1 MEVESATTSTLVQP
15 MSDSQISPPTRAQ
28 GEFPVSRSLLGQSTH
43 DANSEEI
50 VCTEYVTEVEDSR
63 TQMPSKP

>member
-1 MEVESATTSTLVQP
+1 MEVESAATSTLVQP

-28 GEFPVSRSLLGQSTH
+28 GKFPISSSLLGQSMH
-43 DANSEEI
+43 DANSEEK
-50 VCTEYVTEVEDSR
+50 VCTEDVTEVEDSR